1 MIITAS
7 TKRNSQDTGVNMKPE
22 WRGEAEG
29 KRGNESFAAGHW
41 IKLSPSGTAPH

>member
-1 MIITAS
+1 MITNAS
-7 TKRNSQDTGVNMKPE
+7 TNSNSQDTGENMKHE
-22 WRGEAEG
+22 WIGEAEG